1 MTKYVIR
8 RVAQAIPVLFGI
20 SIVVYAILL
29 SAPGGPTA
37 KFNQNP
43 RMTAEQKEQFKRA
56 WGLDQPWPIQYCR
69 WIGACSPAAT
79 PYALAPVPI
88 LNHLP
93 NPASLLGPTGWP
105 NFLPEG
111 ISGSKNGVFH
121 GDFGFSIESGES
133 VMGRIARAALPT
145 FILASFALAIWLT
158 IAVLVGVTAAVKRYS
173 WFDQAATIF
182 AYVGFAMPTFWL
194 GIMLIFIFSGP
205 GLNILPASG
214 MTETRASPAFGSDP
228 YWVYFG
234 QHPIT
239 ALIDIGRHLILP
251 VITLVVVNIAG
262 DSRFIRASMLEALS
276 QDYVRT
282 AKAKGLSYR
291 AVTFKHAL
299 RNAML
304 PVLTNI
310 GLEIPFLFT
319 GALVTETIFSWPGI
333 GKLTIDATRSFDY
346 PILMGVLLIT
356 AMLVVLANLL
366 ADLAYAFVDPRI
378 KY

>member
-1 MTKYVIR
+1 M
-8 RVAQAIPVLFGI
+8 GI
-20 SIVVYAILL
+20 CNPDHGGTILGIL
-29 SAPGGPTA
+29 P
-37 KFNQNP
+37 
-43 RMTAEQKEQFKRA
+43 E
-56 WGLDQPWPIQYCR
+56 
-69 WIGACSPAAT
+69 PAAF
-79 PYALAPVPI
+79 
-88 LNHLP
+88 
-93 NPASLLGPTGWP
+93 LGDTGWP
-105 NFLPEG
+105 NFLPSAL
-111 ISGSKNGVFH
+111 SGSTNGVFH
-121 GDFGFSIESGES
+121 GDFGFSIDSGEP
-133 VMGRIARAALPT
+133 VMGRIATAALPT
-145 FILASFALAIWLT
+145 FILAGFALIIWLT
-158 IAVLVGVTAAVKRYS
+158 IAILIGVAAAVKRYS

-205 GLNILPASG
+205 GLNILPAG
-214 MTETRASPAFGSDP
+214 GITETRLSPPFGSDQ
-228 YWVYFG
+228 YWTYFG
-234 QHPIT
+234 GHPVA
-239 ALIDIGRHLILP
+239 ALVDIGRHLILP

-282 AKAKGLSYR
+282 AKAKGLSNR
-291 AVTFKHAL
+291 SVTFKHAL

-356 AMLVVLANLL
+356 AILVVLANLI